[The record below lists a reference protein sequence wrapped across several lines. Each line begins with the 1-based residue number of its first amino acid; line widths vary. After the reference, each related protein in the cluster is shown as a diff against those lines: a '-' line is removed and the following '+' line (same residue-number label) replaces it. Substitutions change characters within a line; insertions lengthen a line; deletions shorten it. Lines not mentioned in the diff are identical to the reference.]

1 MENGTKIGIAV
12 SCTAFGHIVG
22 VALTCLLARGI
33 NKARTS
39 QNMNASLH
47 IDFSKLKLVEIS
59 KIMVTSFIHTEPAH
73 WQNLLRGGRIQK
85 TKLLRMPT

>member
-1 MENGTKIGIAV
+1 MINYILENGTKIGIVV

-39 QNMNASLH
+39 QNMKVSLH
-47 IDFSKLKLVEIS
+47 IDFSKLKPVEVS
-59 KIMVTSFIHTEPAH
+59 KMMVTSFLHTELAN
-73 WQNLLRGGRIQK
+73 WQ
-85 TKLLRMPT
+85 KL